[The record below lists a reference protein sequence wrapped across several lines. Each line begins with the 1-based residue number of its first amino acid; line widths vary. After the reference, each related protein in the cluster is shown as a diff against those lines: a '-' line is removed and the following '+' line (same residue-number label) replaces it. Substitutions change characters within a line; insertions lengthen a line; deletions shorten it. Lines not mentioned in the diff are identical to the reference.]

1 MPRSHLES
9 VLLSGTFAV
18 TVEVAASASALPGPM
33 VERARQLA
41 SYGDAFNVTDNQ
53 MAKVKMSSLG
63 MAALCLQAGVEPVMQ
78 LTTRDRNRIALQ
90 SDLLAAHAL
99 GVRNVLCLGGDPP
112 KLGNEREAMEVND
125 ISSVDQIRAYRGM
138 RDEGRLLG
146 GGEIPSRPEVFIGGT
161 CTPFGGSFD
170 VALRILR
177 EKVDAGADFIQT
189 QAVYDLEGVEAFME
203 LVREDGAHEAAKIL
217 FGVIPVRSLKM
228 ARYLDERVP
237 GIQIP
242 EPLMERFE
250 GAEDVAAEG
259 VSVAVEALEALQE
272 CRGVAGA
279 HLMPVGSEEAVGD
292 ILEGAGLLP
301 RPGK

>member
-1 MPRSHLES
+1 M
-9 VLLSGTFAV
+9 
-18 TVEVAASASALPGPM
+18 
-33 VERARQLA
+33 
-41 SYGDAFNVTDNQ
+41 
-53 MAKVKMSSLG
+53 
-63 MAALCLQAGVEPVMQ
+63 
-78 LTTRDRNRIALQ
+78 
-90 SDLLAAHAL
+90 
-99 GVRNVLCLGGDPP
+99 
-112 KLGNEREAMEVND
+112 
-125 ISSVDQIRAYRGM
+125 
-138 RDEGRLLG
+138 
-146 GGEIPSRPEVFIGGT
+146 
-161 CTPFGGSFD
+161 
-170 VALRILR
+170 
-177 EKVDAGADFIQT
+177 
-189 QAVYDLEGVEAFME
+189 
-203 LVREDGAHEAAKIL
+203 VREDGAHEAAKIL

-237 GIQIP
+237 GIRIP